1 MFNQQDKK
9 TQKSGRNRLHLFRLR
24 LWVQGPDLNQRPFG
38 LWCPK
43 RLKALQGMPSRF
55 DHCPFLASIFL
66 PPAAVGKKQVIRPS
80 SGSRTRR
87 MWAYKTQSRDIKK
100 TPRTKSSRSFWVQGP
115 DLNQRPPGYEPD
127 ELPDC
132 STLRYL
138 VWRNCDAGDRNRTG
152 TALRAVGY

>member
-1 MFNQQDKK
+1 
-9 TQKSGRNRLHLFRLR
+9 
-24 LWVQGPDLNQRPFG
+24 VQGPDLNQRPFG

-87 MWAYKTQSRDIKK
+87 MWAYKTQPLDIKK

-115 DLNQRPPGYEPD
+115 DLNQRPPGYELCEPCPI
-127 ELPDC
+127 LVCLSPRNLVITHC
-132 STLRYL
+132 LRHF
-138 VWRNCDAGDRNRTG
+138 
-152 TALRAVGY
+152 